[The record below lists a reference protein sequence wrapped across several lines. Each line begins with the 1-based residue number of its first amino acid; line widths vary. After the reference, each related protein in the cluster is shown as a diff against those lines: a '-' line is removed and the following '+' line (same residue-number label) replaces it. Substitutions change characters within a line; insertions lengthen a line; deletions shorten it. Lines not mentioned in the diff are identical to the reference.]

1 MSGVKACFRIRMQN
15 GGWRYLRSSRLNCYS
30 RNGER
35 TDMENET
42 HDRDRAQRI
51 ARSVPNRQIGVIDAA
66 HALLSILR
74 RCPEVA
80 TVCSDSSSK
89 ISGGGTL
96 ENRQGAAPAIGPLLG
111 FWNSVFERDRSLNA
125 AGFGESCGYSPGLCS
140 QWLSWLS
147 CNHRSVP

>member
-15 GGWRYLRSSRLNCYS
+15 GGWRYLRSSRPNCYS

-51 ARSVPNRQIGVIDAA
+51 ARSVLNRQIGVIDAA

-80 TVCSDSSSK
+80 TVCSDFWSK

-111 FWNSVFERDRSLNA
+111 FWNSVFERARSLNA

-147 CNHRSVP
+147 CNHRSVS